1 MILFLD
7 FDGVLHPTDVYLK
20 KGRPTLHG
28 EGELFMWA
36 PQLIEALAPY
46 PHVKIVLSTSW
57 VRVRGFTRTRRAL
70 PEALRARVIGAT
82 WHSGVREVDFF
93 SQPYSSRLTATP
105 IWYDKATRF
114 QQIERYVSLA
124 NVQQW
129 VAIDDLHEHSK
140 DWNAA
145 YEAHLVKTNHQ
156 RGLSDPVALANLQ
169 SILLSSENN

>member
-20 KGRPTLHG
+20 KGRPTLNG

-82 WHSGVREVDFF
+82 WHSGMREVDFF
-93 SQPYSSRLTATP
+93 SQPYSSRLTAAP

-114 QQIERYVSLA
+114 QQIEKYLSRAS
-124 NVQQW
+124 VQQW
-129 VAIDDLHEHSK
+129 LAIDDLLEHTE
-140 DWNAA
+140 DWNTN
-145 YEAHLVKTNHQ
+145 YEANLVKTNPLL
-156 RGLSDPVALANLQ
+156 GLSDPVALANLQ
-169 SILLSSENN
+169 SILLSSEK